1 MQEVKMLSFRKI
13 RIITWKDILEVKQN
27 KSVVLSLALV
37 PLLIMVV
44 MPMVMLLVSSSSG
57 SADAFKDP
65 DLQMMFERM
74 PAAISDELEGMN
86 DVQLTMAMILGYLF
100 APMFLILPL
109 VFSASIAAESFA
121 GERERKTLE
130 ALLYT
135 SASDAELFIG
145 KALAAF
151 IPSVLVAW
159 ISFALYIIVLNGA
172 GYPLFGRIW
181 FPFTSWYPLVF
192 WVTPALAA
200 LGVGATVLIS
210 AKVQTF
216 MGAYQTS
223 GSLVL
228 LVLGLVAGQAS
239 GVLYLSAG
247 VGMIIGLIFWLAAG
261 VLIFLAIQQ
270 FNRKT
275 LLLQKAN

>member
-1 MQEVKMLSFRKI
+1 MLSLRKI
-13 RIITWKDILEVKQN
+13 KIITWKDLLEVKQN
-27 KSVVLSLALV
+27 KSVILSLGLV

-44 MPMVMLLVSSSSG
+44 MPMVMLIVASSSG

-65 DLQMMFERM
+65 EIQMMFERM
-74 PAAISDELEGMN
+74 PATISNELAGMN
-86 DVQLTMAMILGYLF
+86 DVQVTMAMMLGYLF

-151 IPSVLVAW
+151 VPAVLVAW
-159 ISFALYIIVLNGA
+159 VSFALYIVVLNAA

-181 FPFTSWYPLVF
+181 FPFVSWYPLVF

-200 LGVGATVLIS
+200 VGVGATVLIS

-223 GSLVL
+223 GSLVV
-228 LVLGLVAGQAS
+228 LVLGLFAGQAS

-247 VGMIIGLIFWLAAG
+247 VGLIIGLVFWLAAG
-261 VLIFLAIQQ
+261 VLIFLSIQQ
-270 FNRKT
+270 FNRKS

>member
-109 VFSASIAAESFA
+109 LPTHQSKV
-121 GERERKTLE
+121 
-130 ALLYT
+130 
-135 SASDAELFIG
+135 
-145 KALAAF
+145 LAF
-151 IPSVLVAW
+151 HDP
-159 ISFALYIIVLNGA
+159 
-172 GYPLFGRIW
+172 
-181 FPFTSWYPLVF
+181 
-192 WVTPALAA
+192 
-200 LGVGATVLIS
+200 
-210 AKVQTF
+210 
-216 MGAYQTS
+216 
-223 GSLVL
+223 
-228 LVLGLVAGQAS
+228 
-239 GVLYLSAG
+239 
-247 VGMIIGLIFWLAAG
+247 
-261 VLIFLAIQQ
+261 
-270 FNRKT
+270 
-275 LLLQKAN
+275 

>member
-1 MQEVKMLSFRKI
+1 MLSLRKI
-13 RIITWKDILEVKQN
+13 KIITWKDLLEVKQN
-27 KSVVLSLALV
+27 KSVILSLGLV

-44 MPMVMLLVSSSSG
+44 MPMVMLIVASSSG

-65 DLQMMFERM
+65 DIQMMFERM
-74 PAAISDELEGMN
+74 PATISNELAGMN
-86 DVQLTMAMILGYLF
+86 DVQVTMAMMLGYLF

-151 IPSVLVAW
+151 VPAVLVAW
-159 ISFALYIIVLNGA
+159 VSFALYIVVLNAA

-181 FPFTSWYPLVF
+181 FPFVSWYPLVF

-200 LGVGATVLIS
+200 VGVGATVLIS

-223 GSLVL
+223 GSLVV
-228 LVLGLVAGQAS
+228 LVLGLFAGQAS

-247 VGMIIGLIFWLAAG
+247 VGLIIGLVFWLAAG
-261 VLIFLAIQQ
+261 VLIFLSIQQ
-270 FNRKT
+270 FNRKS

>member
-1 MQEVKMLSFRKI
+1 MLSLRKI
-13 RIITWKDILEVKQN
+13 KIITWKDLLEVKQN
-27 KSVVLSLALV
+27 KSVILSLGLV

-44 MPMVMLLVSSSSG
+44 MPMVMLIVASSSG

-65 DLQMMFERM
+65 DIQMMFERM
-74 PAAISDELEGMN
+74 PATISNELAGMN
-86 DVQLTMAMILGYLF
+86 DVQVTMAMMLGYLF

-151 IPSVLVAW
+151 VPAVLIAW
-159 ISFALYIIVLNGA
+159 VSFALYIVVLNAA

-181 FPFTSWYPLVF
+181 FPFVSWYPLVF

-200 LGVGATVLIS
+200 VGVGATVLIS

-223 GSLVL
+223 GSLVV
-228 LVLGLVAGQAS
+228 LVLGLFAGQAS

-247 VGMIIGLIFWLAAG
+247 VGLIIGLVFWLAAG
-261 VLIFLAIQQ
+261 VLIFLSIQQ
-270 FNRKT
+270 FNRKS

>member
-1 MQEVKMLSFRKI
+1 MLSLRKI
-13 RIITWKDILEVKQN
+13 KIITWKDLLEVKQN
-27 KSVVLSLALV
+27 KSVILSLGLV

-44 MPMVMLLVSSSSG
+44 MPMVMLIVASSSG

-65 DLQMMFERM
+65 DIQMMFERM
-74 PAAISDELEGMN
+74 PATISNELAGMN
-86 DVQLTMAMILGYLF
+86 DVQVTMAMMLGYLF

-151 IPSVLVAW
+151 VPAVLIAW
-159 ISFALYIIVLNGA
+159 VSFALYIVVLNAA

-181 FPFTSWYPLVF
+181 FPFVSWYPLVF

-200 LGVGATVLIS
+200 VGVGATVLIS

-223 GSLVL
+223 GSLVV
-228 LVLGLVAGQAS
+228 LVLGLFAGQAA

-247 VGMIIGLIFWLAAG
+247 VGLIIGLVFWLAAG
-261 VLIFLAIQQ
+261 VLIFLSIQQ
-270 FNRKT
+270 FNRKS